1 MTDTIGS
8 IRQKEAKEV
17 IRDRLIELGVPK
29 SLWKINRKQ
38 LDVLVGARAISIPL
52 PPGMTFYGLK
62 NALERVDAVARD
74 IQRAKQHSQQI
85 DLEEAIAAAP

>member
-1 MTDTIGS
+1 MSDEIGS
-8 IRQKEAKEV
+8 IRQREAKDV

-38 LDVLVGARAISIPL
+38 LDVLVGSRAVSIPL

-62 NALERVDAVARD
+62 SALERIDAIARD
-74 IQRAKQHSQQI
+74 IQRAKLHSQQV
-85 DLEEAIAAAP
+85 DLEEAIAATQ